1 MIAAVFPEAPV
12 FWIGVFRCES
22 VGFRPDVVNGP
33 HVSRTG
39 DRGLPQINEI
49 HAWRYEA
56 RGWDYYAAPRD
67 VGHDLAI
74 AREIADQ
81 QGSRAWSCAR

>member
-1 MIAAVFPEAPV
+1 MIAAVFPEAPA

-22 VGFRPDVVNGP
+22 VGFKDDVVNGP
-33 HVSRTG
+33 HVSATN
-39 DRGLPQINEI
+39 DRGIAQVNAI
-49 HAWRYEA
+49 HAGKYAA
-56 RGWDYYAAPRD
+56 RGWDYYGTPRD

-81 QGSRAWSCAR
+81 QGSRAWTCAR